1 MIRVVNVTDTIVA
14 RLATVSDLSYAWEIV
29 NDYIGSFHDRVRRDP
44 RSVVLLR
51 ATFLKLVSILDV
63 PLTRV
68 LGKSPKC
75 MVWCGVVWG
84 SCEKFGSKLMCGGM
98 CFSFVYFFLF
108 TVAVHLDCF

>member
-1 MIRVVNVTDTIVA
+1 M
-14 RLATVSDLSYAWEIV
+14 SDLSYAWEIV
-29 NDYIGSFHDRVRRDP
+29 NDYISSFHDRVRRDP

-75 MVWCGVVWG
+75 MG
-84 SCEKFGSKLMCGGM
+84 SVKTLVETH
-98 CFSFVYFFLF
+98 V
-108 TVAVHLDCF
+108 